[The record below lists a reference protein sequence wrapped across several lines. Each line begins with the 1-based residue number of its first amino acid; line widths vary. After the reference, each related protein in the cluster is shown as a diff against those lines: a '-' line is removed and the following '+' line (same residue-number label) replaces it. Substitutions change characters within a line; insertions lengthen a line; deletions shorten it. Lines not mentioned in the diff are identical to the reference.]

1 MSNEKPGAG
10 TESLRAEYDRL
21 DEART
26 EGVPWPKWGPY
37 LSERQW
43 GTVREDYSANGDA
56 WNYFTHDQ
64 ARSRA
69 YRWGED
75 GIAGV
80 SDDQQIL
87 CFSLALWNGVD
98 PILKERLFGLTNS
111 EGNHGEDVKEYYFYI
126 DSTPTHSY
134 MKTLYKYPQNAYPYE
149 DLVKTNAK
157 RSRSEAEYELLDTG
171 VFDQNRYFD
180 VFVEYAKADTDDLLI
195 SITAYNRGDQD
206 ATLHLLPTLWF
217 RNRWWSDSTPH
228 PPGILSIDQDGPAI
242 RAEQAEIGT
251 YELSCEGVP
260 VYLFT
265 DNETN
270 EERFGG
276 KSASAYTKD
285 AFHRYLLHGE
295 KNAVNPAQ
303 RGTKATA
310 HYDLK
315 IGAGKS
321 LTVRLRLSKVELV
334 KRPPFAD
341 FASMMEL
348 RRKEADDFYQLVL
361 PQHVTDDEKLVMR
374 QAFAGMLWSKQY
386 YHYDLEH
393 WLAKRDVPLDQEGNT
408 RNSGWFHMLTQDV
421 ISMPDKW
428 EYPWFAAWDLAFH
441 TLPLAMVDLSFA
453 KDQLKLM
460 LNSLYLH
467 PNGQLPAYEWNFGD
481 VNPPV
486 HAWACLALY
495 RAERA
500 QCGRADIPFL
510 EQAFQKLLLN
520 FTWWLNRK
528 DATGRNVFQGGF
540 LGLDNIGVFDRSSP
554 LPTGGHLEQAD
565 GTAWM
570 CLFSQNM
577 LQIAIELSASNAMY
591 SEMALKFTEHF
602 LWIASAMDSLGQS
615 EERMWDEEDGFYYDI
630 LRYPDGRA
638 TRLKLRSMV
647 GLLPLCATTV
657 IEGHYLEHFP
667 ETAKRVDDFVRRH
680 PDLREHITSLQTR
693 GVNDRR
699 ILSVLNER
707 KLRRVLQRMLD
718 PNEFLSDYGIRS
730 ISKCYEGK
738 PFVFEYTGGQNSVE
752 YLPAESN
759 TGMFGGN
766 SNWRGPIWMP
776 VNTLIL
782 RALYQFYQF
791 YGDDFKIECPTGS
804 GKMMTLFEVAEDI
817 NGRLAKIF
825 LRDEKG
831 RRAVYGGMKS
841 MEKFQNDPYWKDL
854 ILFHEYFHA
863 ENGAGLGASHQTG
876 WTGVIAYLM
885 KLGALVT
892 PAAALAT
899 ESAYAASQVE
909 PHKPTS
915 T

>member
-1 MSNEKPGAG
+1 M
-10 TESLRAEYDRL
+10 RL
-21 DEART
+21 T
-26 EGVPWPKWGPY
+26 KV
-37 LSERQW
+37 
-43 GTVREDYSANGDA
+43 
-56 WNYFTHDQ
+56 
-64 ARSRA
+64 
-69 YRWGED
+69 ED
-75 GIAGV
+75 GKKT
-80 SDDQQIL
+80 SFDD
-87 CFSLALWNGVD
+87 FSSV
-98 PILKERLFGLTNS
+98 
-111 EGNHGEDVKEYYFYI
+111 
-126 DSTPTHSY
+126 
-134 MKTLYKYPQNAYPYE
+134 
-149 DLVKTNAK
+149 
-157 RSRSEAEYELLDTG
+157 
-171 VFDQNRYFD
+171 
-180 VFVEYAKADTDDLLI
+180 
-195 SITAYNRGDQD
+195 
-206 ATLHLLPTLWF
+206 
-217 RNRWWSDSTPH
+217 
-228 PPGILSIDQDGPAI
+228 
-242 RAEQAEIGT
+242 
-251 YELSCEGVP
+251 
-260 VYLFT
+260 
-265 DNETN
+265 
-270 EERFGG
+270 
-276 KSASAYTKD
+276 
-285 AFHRYLLHGE
+285 
-295 KNAVNPAQ
+295 
-303 RGTKATA
+303 
-310 HYDLK
+310 
-315 IGAGKS
+315 
-321 LTVRLRLSKVELV
+321 
-334 KRPPFAD
+334 
-341 FASMMEL
+341 MEL

-374 QAFAGMLWSKQY
+374 QGFAGMLWSKQY

-393 WLAKRDVPLDQEGNT
+393 WLAKRDVRLDEEGNT

-441 TLPLAMVDLSFA
+441 TLPLAMVDLAFA
-453 KDQLKLM
+453 KNQLKLM

-486 HAWACLALY
+486 HAWAVLAIY

-510 EQAFQKLLLN
+510 EQCFQKLLLN

-528 DATGRNVFQGGF
+528 DADGRNVFEGGF

-577 LQIAIELSASNAMY
+577 LQIAIELTATNPMY
-591 SEMALKFTEHF
+591 IEMALKFTEHF
-602 LWIASAMDSLGQS
+602 LWIASAMDAVG
-615 EERMWDEEDGFYYDI
+615 EHEDEMWDEEDGFFYDI
-630 LRYPDGRA
+630 LRLPDGSA

-657 IEGHYLEHFP
+657 IEGHYLELFP
-667 ETAKRVDDFVRRH
+667 ESGRRVVEFLERH
-680 PDLREHITSLQTR
+680 PELCENITSPRTK
-693 GVNDRR
+693 GVNGRR
-699 ILSVLNER
+699 ILALLNEG
-707 KLRRVLQRMLD
+707 KLRRVLSRMLD

-730 ISKCYEGK
+730 VSKCYEGK
-738 PFVFEYTGGQNSVE
+738 PFVFESGGVRSSVE
-752 YLPAESN
+752 YLPAESD

-791 YGDDFKIECPTGS
+791 YGDDFKVECPTGS
-804 GKMMTLFEVAEDI
+804 GKMMTLFEVAEEL
-817 NGRLAKIF
+817 NRRLAKIF

-831 RRAVYGGMKS
+831 KRAVYGGD

-854 ILFHEYFHA
+854 ILFYEYFHG
-863 ENGAGLGASHQTG
+863 ENGGGLGASHQTG

-892 PAAALAT
+892 PETALAT
-899 ESAYAASQVE
+899 ESAFAAIQVE